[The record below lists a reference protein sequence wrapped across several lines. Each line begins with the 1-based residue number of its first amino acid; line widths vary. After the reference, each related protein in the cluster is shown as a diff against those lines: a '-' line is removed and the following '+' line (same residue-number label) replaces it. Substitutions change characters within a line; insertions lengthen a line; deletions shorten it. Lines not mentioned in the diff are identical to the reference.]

1 MPRAPPSSAASRRSS
16 AIRRSWTWTIGSD
29 ASFTRRC
36 SMPTASRICPASG
49 RRQSSTPKGI
59 ARSCDWF
66 PTTRQPHA
74 RHRGPGHERPFDQ
87 GVARTTLRA
96 ARRAFRA
103 AGTPTSSSPTSSGRR
118 AETAARAAADNSP
131 RGVEGST
138 AWTPMPSSTRPSTS
152 RVGALPRR
160 GTYTGRRVFVTGDG
174 QSARSV
180 VGNSPFP
187 ARRRRAG
194 PSPRS
199 DWLRGLWAVLGS
211 NQRPPACRAGA
222 LPAELTARG
231 AVGG

>member
-1 MPRAPPSSAASRRSS
+1 VAGGNPRRRRESPEAATGFRRLGSLTH
-16 AIRRSWTWTIGSD
+16 AIVGQD
-29 ASFTRRC
+29 
-36 SMPTASRICPASG
+36 
-49 RRQSSTPKGI
+49 
-59 ARSCDWF
+59 
-66 PTTRQPHA
+66 
-74 RHRGPGHERPFDQ
+74 ERPFDQ

-199 DWLRGLWAVLGS
+199 DWLRGVWAVLGS
-211 NQRPPACRAGA
+211 NQRPPACRAAKSITTRDDGRRRKTRDRTP
-222 LPAELTARG
+222 PAGSRRVERIG
-231 AVGG
+231 KRNP